1 MGGCYSKPPQHLH
14 TKDRRKK
21 FLHRSTKYQGK
32 VPEPIKRGKSNLSA
46 HMTDIAVS
54 QFVHVNYEKGEAT
67 TCRRS
72 EMSNSSFHVTQMQ
85 WHHSPI
91 DANAVCPEEA
101 WFDSVSILDSE
112 TDDDFKSVHGE
123 NAPMVST
130 TVGNVASS
138 QVLQYQTATCFIEN
152 GKKYEEY
159 HGAYLQADGG
169 KAEEFRTKAKK
180 LIDRSLGSFNC
191 LRDVRHDSIEKSQ
204 ESMLRSSFPR
214 LFPSLSFNDK
224 NLTPKLG
231 PSSQRRK
238 SAIIRFSFNRR
249 RSDAGN
255 IDSSKQFLYRPKVGL
270 TVPSSLGEN
279 MLGCW
284 TTISP
289 FKFKLRGENYFKDK
303 RKSPAPNL
311 SLYTPIGVDLFVC
324 QRKINHIAQHLEL
337 PSVRADGPVPTLLI
351 VNIQLPTYPAAMFLG
366 DSDGEGMSL
375 VLYFR
380 VSENFEDI
388 SVQFRQSL
396 KRAFYLISSFNPYV
410 LRSVQRLID
419 DDMEKIK
426 GFAKE
431 TTVPFRE
438 RLKIVAG
445 VVNPEDLSLS
455 STERK
460 LVQGYNEKPVLSR
473 PQHEFY
479 KGENYF
485 EIDLDVHRFSYI
497 SRKGLDS
504 FRDRLKNGILDLGLT
519 IQAQKPEELPEQ
531 LLCCVRLQKIDFVD
545 HGQIPT
551 LMTEDD

>member
-1 MGGCYSKPPQHLH
+1 MGGCYSKLPQHMH
-14 TKDRRKK
+14 TKGRTKK
-21 FLHRSTKYQGK
+21 FLHCSTNYQGK
-32 VPEPIKRGKSNLSA
+32 VPKPIKRGKSNLSA

-72 EMSNSSFHVTQMQ
+72 EMSNSSFHVTQIQ

-112 TDDDFKSVHGE
+112 TDDDLSSVHGD
-123 NAPMVST
+123 NVPMVST

-138 QVLQYQTATCFIEN
+138 RVLQYQTATCFIEN

-191 LRDVRHDSIEKSQ
+191 LREVRHDSIEKSQ
-204 ESMLRSSFPR
+204 GSMLRSSFPR

-224 NLTPKLG
+224 SLTPKLG
-231 PSSQRRK
+231 HSSQRRK

-249 RSDAGN
+249 SSDAGN
-255 IDSSKQFLYRPKVGL
+255 IDSSKKFLYRPKVGL
-270 TVPSSLGEN
+270 TVPCSLGEN

-289 FKFKLRGENYFKDK
+289 SKFKLRGENYFLDK

-311 SLYTPIGVDLFVC
+311 SPYTPIGVDLFVC
-324 QRKINHIAQHLEL
+324 QRKISHIAQHLEL
-337 PSVRADGPVPTLLI
+337 PSVSADGPVPPLLI

-396 KRAFYLISSFNPYV
+396 KR
-410 LRSVQRLID
+410 LID

-460 LVQGYNEKPVLSR
+460 LIQGYNEKPVLSR

-485 EIDLDVHRFSYI
+485 EVDLDVHRFSYI

-504 FRDRLKNGILDLGLT
+504 FRDRLKSGILDLGLT

-545 HGQIPT
+545 HGQIPR